1 MSAAL
6 AAIALAMAGA
16 VTERQHAPVDGWAA
30 QDGGTRGGALAAPEH
45 VYTVRSAAQLRDALR
60 APAPARIVRVAASI
74 DMNESQPFTDRQ
86 DQARRSVIRIPAN
99 TTLLGVTL
107 GAGLVNASLAVSGV
121 AQVIVRNLALRN
133 PCDIDPRWDP
143 KDGAKGNWNSQYDA
157 ISVANAHHV
166 WIDHNSF
173 TDAPVTDDTQPIENG
188 MPKQCHD
195 GALDITS
202 ASSFVSVTYNHF
214 ALHEKNT
221 LVGGADRAT
230 GDRTHLRVT
239 FKGNLFEHVSERA
252 PRVRYGQVHLLN
264 NYHVGDRKHP
274 AYAHGYSVGVAH
286 EAHVISHANAYDV
299 TGASKCAHIVRDPGG
314 SPGTYLDTGSTLNGQ
329 PLTGCGFAG
338 DVGWRVP
345 YPFTPLPAGEVPR
358 HVLDHAGPR
367 LVDDADGFVEA
378 RLMVKEGDAPFILKA
393 RQDDRGHWQGA
404 SIRAVDGGA
413 ALQIALLEARGG
425 LPLPL
430 KNVRRRAPLAGV
442 PVVLRFASQAGE
454 LSVWLDGERVTSART
469 ARVAAERPVAWEA
482 AQHMLLDMRDGPAA
496 MPAAGVNM
504 GLATPALA
512 LQAGDP
518 VERIAVSGAFTSASS
533 SDPAVASVSLR
544 DGAVHVTPLAP
555 GRAVVMLAGTAW
567 EHAAFAVDVGKSFAA
582 PPRTLLTRARLQPQH
597 AERGVPPDTPLVMTW
612 DRSPVLSG
620 AGSVRVVRRRDGA
633 IAAVIRP
640 GEAVIALGPP
650 GRQRI
655 VRHRA
660 MQIDDKTLRVR
671 LPALLDD
678 DTEYEVLVD
687 AALLRDRHF
696 KGARWTFRTTPYR
709 PVGDSIT
716 VDDDGRS
723 DFRTV
728 QGALDHAMTLPRAKP
743 VTINVRDGVY
753 PELLYLRD
761 KDNVMLRGQS
771 REATIIR
778 AANSDALNPGS
789 GTGQDVD
796 DAAIR
801 GGRALF
807 LAQDSDLLEIRDIAL
822 HNTTRRSSGPSAQ
835 AEALFFNNDRGR
847 LIVRNAHFTSEQDTL
862 QLTGYAWIYRSLIEG
877 NVDFIWG
884 NNRAALFEESE
895 IRSIGDS
902 ASPANGGYLVQ
913 ARTITRDDPG
923 FVFLRSRLTHGV
935 GPAGNRPPKGTVY
948 LARSPGTAYTWD
960 NVAFVGG
967 SIGTHIARDAW
978 LREPMPNPARGDA
991 RVGWRESGNTGVDG
1005 EITELGGY
1013 QMDEH
1018 EARLYGNRAAVFSRF
1033 DDGKGWRPQP

>member
-1 MSAAL
+1 MSAVL
-6 AAIALAMAGA
+6 AAMALVMAGA
-16 VTERQHAPVDGWAA
+16 VTQRQHAPADGWAA
-30 QDGGTRGGALAAPEH
+30 QEGGTRGGALAAPEH
-45 VYTVRSAAQLRDALR
+45 VYTVRTAAQLRDALR
-60 APAPARIVRVAASI
+60 APAQARIVRVAANI
-74 DMNESQPFTDRQ
+74 DMGEGQPFADSQ
-86 DQARRSVIRIPAN
+86 DQARRSVVRIPAN
-99 TTLLGVTL
+99 TTLLGVTP
-107 GAGLVNASLAVSGV
+107 GAGFVNASLAVSGV
-121 AQVIVRNLALRN
+121 SQVIVRNLALRN
-133 PCDIDPRWDP
+133 PCDIHPRWDP

-157 ISVANAHHV
+157 ISVSNAHHV

-173 TDAPVTDDTQPIENG
+173 TDAPVTDDKQPVENG

-214 ALHEKNT
+214 AQHEKNT

-264 NYHVGDRKHP
+264 NYHLGDRKHP

-299 TGASKCAHIVRDPGG
+299 AGASKCAQIVRDPGG
-314 SPGTYLDTGSTLNGQ
+314 SPGVYIDTGSTLNGQ
-329 PLTGCGFAG
+329 PMTDCGFAG
-338 DVGWRVP
+338 DIGWQVP
-345 YPFTPLPAGEVPR
+345 YPFAPLPAGEVPR

-367 LVDDADGFVEA
+367 LVDDADGVVDA
-378 RLMVKEGDAPFILKA
+378 RLIVKDGDAPFILKA
-393 RQDDRGHWQGA
+393 RHDHRGHWQGV
-404 SIRAVDGGA
+404 SIRAIDAGT
-413 ALQIALLEARGG
+413 ALQIELLESRGG
-425 LPLPL
+425 APVRL
-430 KNVRRRAPLAGV
+430 KQVRRRAPLAGQ

-454 LSVWLDGERVTSART
+454 LSVWLDGERVTSMRT
-469 ARVAAERPVAWEA
+469 APVAAERAVAWEA
-482 AQHMLLDMRDGPAA
+482 AGHVLLDMRDGPAD
-496 MPAAGVNM
+496 MPAVGVNV
-504 GLATPALA
+504 GLATTALA

-518 VERIAVSGAFTSASS
+518 PQRVVVSGVFASALS
-533 SDPAVASVSLR
+533 SDLRVATVELR
-544 DGAVHVTPLAP
+544 DGAVYVTPRMP
-555 GRAVVMLAGTAW
+555 GRSTVTVAGTAW
-567 EHAAFAVDVGKSFAA
+567 EQTAFAVNVGKPFVA
-582 PPRTLLTRARLQPQH
+582 PANRRPTHAKGQPTH
-597 AERGVPPDTPLVMTW
+597 AERGVPPDTPLMMTW
-612 DRSPVLSG
+612 DHAPVLSD

-633 IAAVIRP
+633 VVAVIRP
-640 GEAVIALGPP
+640 GETVMALGLA

-655 VRHRA
+655 VRHHA
-660 MQIDDKTLRVR
+660 MQVDGKTLRVH
-671 LPALLDD
+671 LPARLDYN
-678 DTEYEVLVD
+678 TEYEVLVD
-687 AALLRDRHF
+687 ATLLRGRRF

-743 VTINVRDGVY
+743 VTVNVRDGVY

-778 AANSDALNPGS
+778 AANSDAFNPGS
-789 GTGQDVD
+789 GTGQDAG

-801 GGRALF
+801 GGRPLF
-807 LAQDSDLLEIRDIAL
+807 LAQDSDLLEIRDITI

-835 AEALFFNNDRGR
+835 AEALFFNNDKGR
-847 LIVRNAHFTSEQDTL
+847 LIVRNAHFTSEQDTV
-862 QLTGYAWIYRSLIEG
+862 QLTGYAWVYRSLVEG

-913 ARTITRDDPG
+913 ARTVTRNDPG
-923 FVFLRSRLTHGV
+923 FVFLRSRLTQGV

-948 LARSPGTAYTWD
+948 LARSPGTAHTWD
-960 NVAFVGG
+960 NVVF
-967 SIGTHIARDAW
+967 IGCTIDTHIARSGW
-978 LREPMPNPARGDA
+978 LREPVPNPAQGNA
-991 RVGWRESGNTGVDG
+991 HAGWRESGNTGADG
-1005 EITELGGY
+1005 EITERGGY

-1018 EARLYGNRAAVFSRF
+1018 EARLYENRSAVFSGF
-1033 DDGKGWRPQP
+1033 NEGKGWSLQL